1 MMTAFVVDVPES
13 MPAKYP
19 SFRVA
24 TSEFLSAQVIN
35 GLDVS
40 EVAVVPHWLM
50 PSVTG

>member
-1 MMTAFVVDVPES
+1 MMIALVVDVPES

-24 TSEFLSAQVIN
+24 TSELSKQVTN

-40 EVAVVPHWLM
+40 EVAVVPH
-50 PSVTG
+50 